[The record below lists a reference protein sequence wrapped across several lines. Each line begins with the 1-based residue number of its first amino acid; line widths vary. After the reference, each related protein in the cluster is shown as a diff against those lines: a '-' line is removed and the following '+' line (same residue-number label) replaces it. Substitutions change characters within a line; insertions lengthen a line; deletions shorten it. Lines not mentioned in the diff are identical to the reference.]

1 MIFPI
6 IRVHPDTTP
15 DTHYTDVLHAVQWD
29 EITLSEWMPYADC
42 VEHLKEFLNGY

>member
-6 IRVHPDTTP
+6 IRVHPDTQP

-29 EITLSEWMPYADC
+29 EITLSEWMSYPDC
-42 VEHLKEFLNGY
+42 LEEIKKEKNI